1 MRLRGFVTLCAAL
14 VVWAAFIAV
23 PQNLREAETD
33 SPRPSG
39 RASLPPHLSEM
50 SLTGRGGEWAC
61 RTWRMGGGVLYNKN
75 HGL

>member
-39 RASLPPHLSEM
+39 RVSL
-50 SLTGRGGEWAC
+50 SLNLPRGALPD
-61 RTWRMGGGVLYNKN
+61 GGG
-75 HGL
+75 